1 MINILK
7 LRNFPILESKC
18 KIKAMRTIKSQINT
32 KTAIYQENYEQM
44 TLLID
49 ELKVNMQK
57 SLFQGKPKHI
67 AKARKEGK
75 LLARER
81 VELLLD
87 QDSFFLELLPLIGLK
102 GEGFGPGG
110 TAVSGIGLVAGRLC
124 MINANVGSNR
134 GGSIDKATL
143 DKTIRISEIAM
154 ENGLPVIN
162 LVESSGANLPE
173 QEQIFNYGGII
184 FREITRRSRAGFPT
198 VSIVFGNSTAGGAY
212 VPGMSDYAILVKD
225 QAKVFLAGPPLVKMA
240 TNEDVDDES
249 LGGAAMH
256 SRISGVSDYLAEDE
270 YDGIRIARELIEQ
283 MHQEPNLQHPNK
295 KIEEP
300 LYPTDE
306 LLGIV
311 PADIRKPIDAR
322 ELIARIVDGS
332 RFSEFKPL
340 YGNTLITGFAEIHG
354 YKVGIL
360 ANNGVIFSEAANKAT
375 HFIQLCNRN
384 KTPLLFLQNTTG
396 FMVGRAYEEG
406 GIIKNGAKLIN
417 AVSNSDVPTITIM
430 IGASYG
436 AGNYAMNGRA
446 YQPRFL
452 FSYPNSKIAV
462 MGPEQLTGVMQLI
475 QRAAAK
481 KAGVEFDE
489 ESASQMREFMMQQ
502 VEASSTAWYA
512 TSQGWD
518 DGVIDPRETRN
529 YLAVC
534 LATVHNLPIKGTTD
548 YGVFRM

>member
-1 MINILK
+1 
-7 LRNFPILESKC
+7 
-18 KIKAMRTIKSQINT
+18 MRPIKSTINSNSSSYRDN
-32 KTAIYQENYEQM
+32 YQQM
-44 TLLID
+44 SDLVK
-49 ELKVNMQK
+49 ELNGYLQK
-57 SLFQGKPKHI
+57 SLFQGKEKHL
-67 AKARKEGK
+67 AKARKANK

-81 VELLLD
+81 IELLLD
-87 QDSFFLELLPLIGLK
+87 QDSFFLELLPLIGLQGK
-102 GEGFGPGG
+102 GFGPGG
-110 TAVSGIGLVAGRLC
+110 TAVCGIGLVTGRLC

-143 DKTIRISEIAM
+143 EKSIRMSEIAS

-173 QEQIFNYGGII
+173 QEQIFNYGGTI
-184 FREITRRSRAGFPT
+184 FREITRRSRKGFPT
-198 VSIVFGNSTAGGAY
+198 ISVVFGNSTAGGAY
-212 VPGMSDYAILVKD
+212 IPGMSDYTIMVKK

-240 TNEDVDDES
+240 TNEITDDES
-249 LGGAAMH
+249 LGGAEMH
-256 SRISGVSDYLAEDE
+256 SSISGVSDYLAENETDA
-270 YDGIRIARELIEQ
+270 IRLAREV
-283 MHQEPNLQHPNK
+283 MHQLAAPLSVPPTNTT
-295 KIEEP
+295 IEAP
-300 LYPTDE
+300 LYSAEE

-311 PADIRKPIDAR
+311 PADIKKPIDAR

-332 RFSEFKPL
+332 RFSEFKPN
-340 YGNTLITGFAEIHG
+340 YGPTLITGYALIHG
-354 YKVGIL
+354 YKIGII
-360 ANNGVIFSEAANKAT
+360 ANNGVILSEAANKAT

-384 KTPLLFLQNTTG
+384 NIPLLYLQNTTG

-406 GIIKNGAKLIN
+406 GIIKDGAKMLN

-462 MGPEQLTGVMQLI
+462 MGPQQLSGVMEII
-475 QRAAAK
+475 QRAAAHK
-481 KAGVEFDE
+481 SGIEYDE
-489 ESASQMREFMMQQ
+489 KQAAQLRQYMIQQ
-502 VEASSTAWYA
+502 VEQSSTAWYA

-534 LATVHNLPIKGTTD
+534 LATIHNQPIEGSKD